1 MHFYLLKRNYWKWI
15 YSAKGVQA
23 LWRLLIRTAKLLS
36 GKVLSFYAPTSSMLE
51 CPFYLILTSTEFYY
65 LCSYFDRHK
74 ICYCFTG
81 ITLNYWWIGKMLN
94 IGFMVFISFCRIS
107 FLFVFCF
114 CFMYSWPLNNAI
126 LNCMGPLN
134 NEGFFFQ

>member
-134 NEGFFFQ
+134 NEGFLFQ